1 MDLLLLVFVWAF
13 VRTIYIHRNGLSLF
27 LFPPPKKKETNKAH
41 IPLKSSSFPKK
52 NIDTIIIINL
62 YRLARIVC
70 TLATLAIDPALS
82 SFPDAAKT
90 PLPEVT
96 KYHCLFYD
104 T

>member
-62 YRLARIVC
+62 YRLARMLC
-70 TLATLAIDPALS
+70 ALANYRSRLVLLPRCGQDAFAGSDEVSLS
-82 SFPDAAKT
+82 F
-90 PLPEVT
+90 L
-96 KYHCLFYD
+96 
-104 T
+104 

>member
-1 MDLLLLVFVWAF
+1 MDLLLLGFVWAF
-13 VRTIYIHRNGLSLF
+13 VRSIYIHRNEFSLF
-27 LFPPPKKKETNKAH
+27 LFFPTKKRKNKKGSYTPQIFIIPP
-41 IPLKSSSFPKK
+41 K